1 MSHQQAAQRPASK
14 IPEWDRKAV
23 AAPYLKQLRQ
33 QASFGSFHER
43 WVDGLLGDLASELR
57 AVYDEQDADRALD
70 SLDRVFAN
78 IDRVAREAR
87 AAAQISESALAEG
100 QTASIRRRWKA
111 VTRWRA
117 FERFNFGVVGSY
129 GRNTMEKLSVRAELA
144 AAVGASKI
152 QKVKQTAAQ
161 HATQRREAREKQSEN
176 IRLIDAELARQ
187 RDAWVAAEQEAA
199 TKVNA
204 VSETTIEE
212 AQTGPPRARRL
223 NGAAMHRS
231 TFPTW
236 LMLVVLSWVSL
247 LWGALISLP
256 FGVGL
261 GMLATFFG
269 GMIAVPIWGTIFGFL
284 GMSGARNSTLSSVG
298 YKPLPKDHPLAKSTA
313 AFARELDM
321 PVPQVGTMDMFNAF
335 AMGLSHKDATVAM
348 GAPLLKKLSNDEAA
362 AVLGHELGH
371 IVNGDMRKMMLMR
384 TFQNATVWY
393 MLSQGLKQF
402 VRWVICWASELAILS
417 SSRRR
422 EYWADAIGAALTSKE
437 AMISALRKLENGP
450 ALSGVENTHAR
461 FMVRGRA
468 YGLAST
474 HPSFAARI
482 EALERETYLKRLP
495 WKA

>member
-1 MSHQQAAQRPASK
+1 MSHQQASK
-14 IPEWDRKAV
+14 LPEWDRKAV

-100 QTASIRRRWKA
+100 QAASVRRRWKA
-111 VTRWRA
+111 VTRWRP
-117 FERFNFGVVGSY
+117 FERFNLDTLRARS
-129 GRNTMEKLSVRAELA
+129 RDKMEGLSIRSELA
-144 AAVGASKI
+144 AAVGVSKF
-152 QKVKQTAAQ
+152 QKVRQAAAQ
-161 HATQRREAREKQSEN
+161 RAAERKEAHEKHQEELRLLDEERVRQREAWK
-176 IRLIDAELARQ
+176 LAELEAKTKADSEPIATSDVSALTPAR
-187 RDAWVAAEQEAA
+187 
-199 TKVNA
+199 
-204 VSETTIEE
+204 
-212 AQTGPPRARRL
+212 PRRL
-223 NGAAMHRS
+223 NGAAMHTS

-236 LMLVVLSWVSL
+236 LMLVVLSWFSL
-247 LWGALISLP
+247 LWGALISAP

-261 GMLATFFG
+261 GMLATFAG
-269 GMIAVPIWGTIFGFL
+269 GMIAVPLWGTVFGFF
-284 GMSGARNSTLSSVG
+284 GMNGARNSTLNSVG
-298 YKPLPKDHPLAKSTA
+298 FKPVPNDHPLAKSTA
-313 AFARELDM
+313 AFAAELNI
-321 PVPQVGTMDMFNAF
+321 PVPQIGTMDMFNAF

-348 GAPLLKKLSNDEAA
+348 GAPLLNKLSDDEAA

-393 MLSQGLKQF
+393 MLSQSLKQF
-402 VRWVICWASELAILS
+402 VRWLICWASELAILS

-468 YGLAST
+468 SGLAST

-482 EALERETYLKRLP
+482 DALERETYLKRLP